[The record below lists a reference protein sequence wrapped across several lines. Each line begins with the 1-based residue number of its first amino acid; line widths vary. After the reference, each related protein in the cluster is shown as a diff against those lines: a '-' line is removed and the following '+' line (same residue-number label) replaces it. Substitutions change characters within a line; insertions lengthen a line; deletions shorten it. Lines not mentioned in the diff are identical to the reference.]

1 MIGFRLALACAAI
14 VAAAAGSALAQAP
27 APTPTPNDYAKVE
40 NWLCR
45 PDKADGAC
53 HSDQA
58 ATEVAPD
65 GSARPA
71 AFARPASPAFDCFYV
86 YPTASEDPTPNSD
99 KIPGRETGVATAQFG
114 RYGAVCRQFAPMYRS
129 VTLAA
134 LNSTS
139 AGKPMAGIDRNLNY
153 NDVVDAWNW
162 YLKNEN
168 KGRPVLLVGHSQGSG
183 LLTRLVQNEIE
194 GKPVAKLIVAVH
206 QPGTTVLVPPGKDV
220 GGTYKSTPLCRK
232 ADQFGCI
239 VVYSSFRNTNPP
251 PTDRNARFA
260 LARDGNVASCT
271 NPAALTGGKAPLDLY
286 QAAASVQGAK
296 TPITTPYARLPGAIT
311 GECVTKG
318 AYTYLEIVIAPQ
330 DATARKV
337 TVRGD
342 IGNPPDPTWGMHN
355 GDLSLPIGDMV
366 KLAGMSTRAGLR
378 RTGRG
383 RTQMVG
389 RLAFAAR

>member
-1 MIGFRLALACAAI
+1 MINLRLAL
-14 VAAAAGSALAQAP
+14 VAGVVIAGAAGSALAQTPPP
-27 APTPTPNDYAKVE
+27 APNDYAKVE
-40 NWLCR
+40 TWLCR

-53 HSDQA
+53 HSDQS

-65 GSARPA
+65 GSTRPA
-71 AFARPASPAFDCFYV
+71 AFARPAAPVFDCFYV

-99 KIPGRETGVATAQFG
+99 MIPGRETGVATAQFG

-139 AGKPMAGIDRNLNY
+139 AGKPMANIDRNLNY

-194 GKPVAKLIVAVH
+194 GRPVAKLIVAVH

-220 GGTYKSTPLCRK
+220 GGTYKSTPLCRG
-232 ADQFGCI
+232 ADQSGCI

-251 PTDRNARFA
+251 PTDRPARFA

-271 NPAALTGGKAPLDLY
+271 NPAALTGGKVPLDLY

-296 TPITTPYARLPGAIT
+296 TAITTPYARLPGAIT

-318 AYTYLEIVIAPQ
+318 NYTYLEIVIAPQ
-330 DATARKV
+330 DATVRKV
-337 TVRGD
+337 AVRGD

-366 KLAGMSTRAGLR
+366 KLAGEEYAGWAKANGKR
-378 RTGRG
+378 
-383 RTQMVG
+383 
-389 RLAFAAR
+389 

>member
-1 MIGFRLALACAAI
+1 MINLKLAL
-14 VAAAAGSALAQAP
+14 VAGLAMAGAAGSALAQAP
-27 APTPTPNDYAKVE
+27 AAAPTPNDYAKVE
-40 NWLCR
+40 TWLCR

-53 HSDQA
+53 HSDQS
-58 ATEVAPD
+58 ATEIASD
-65 GSARPA
+65 GSAKPT
-71 AFARPASPAFDCFYV
+71 AFARPAAAAFDCFYV

-99 KIPGRETGVATAQFG
+99 MIPGRETGVATAQFG

-139 AGKPMAGIDRNLNY
+139 AGKPRANIDRNLNY

-194 GKPVAKLIVAVH
+194 GKPVAKLIIAVH

-232 ADQFGCI
+232 ADQSGCI
-239 VVYSSFRNTNPP
+239 VVYSSFRITNPP
-251 PTDRNARFA
+251 SIMPVARFA
-260 LARDGNVASCT
+260 HAKDGNVASCT
-271 NPAALTGGKAPLDLY
+271 NPAALAGGKAPLDLY
-286 QAAASVQGAK
+286 QAAATVQGAK
-296 TPITTPYARLPGAIT
+296 APITTAYARLPGAIT

-318 AYTYLEIVIAPQ
+318 DYTYLEIVIANQ

-337 TVRGD
+337 AVRGD
-342 IGNPPDPTWGMHN
+342 IGNPPDPAWGMHN
-355 GDLSLPIGDMV
+355 GDMSLPIGDLV
-366 KLAGMSTRAGLR
+366 KLAG
-378 RTGRG
+378 
-383 RTQMVG
+383 QQY
-389 RLAFAAR
+389 AAWVKANGKK